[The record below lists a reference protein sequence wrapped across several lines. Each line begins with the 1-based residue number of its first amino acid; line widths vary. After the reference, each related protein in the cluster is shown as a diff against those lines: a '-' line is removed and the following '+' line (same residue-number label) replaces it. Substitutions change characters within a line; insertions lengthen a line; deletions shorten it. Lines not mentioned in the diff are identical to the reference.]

1 MEKLKVNL
9 KNCYGIKK
17 LQHEFDFSNCN
28 TYAIYAGNGM
38 MKTSFARTF
47 KDLSTGEDSKDLMH
61 PEMKTVRQIVYENGN
76 SVSEDQVFV
85 MEPYNQEFE
94 PEKIST
100 LLVKKELK
108 DKYDKIYLEINIK
121 KGELLKKLKPL
132 SGLKNDI
139 DEELSATFD
148 KNKNDFFICLEILE
162 KEILNGKPSEFADI
176 YYNEI
181 FNDKVIDFLNNENN
195 RQKLNEYIE
204 KYNDIIA
211 SSTYFKKGVFNHNN
225 ASTISKNLNDNGF
238 FDAKH
243 SVSLNTE
250 KGKNEICTTQEELD
264 KVIKEEK
271 DKILNDP
278 ELKKRFDAI
287 DKLIT
292 KNAELKKFRKYLEDN
307 QQILP
312 ELMDLDTFKKKLW
325 ISYLKNEID
334 SYEELLKLY
343 QSGKKEIEKIIS
355 KATEEKTDWENVI
368 NEFNRRF
375 FVPFRLNIENKED
388 VILKNDVPTIAFTFE
403 DSSGEAEVEKEE
415 LLNVL
420 STGERRALYILNII
434 FEVEARKKESIET
447 LFIIDDIADSFD
459 YKNKYAIIEYLK
471 EISKEDIFQSIIL
484 THNFDFFRTLENRNI
499 VEYKNCCMVKKTDKE
514 VKLIKADYIQNPFL
528 WWKKHLET
536 KNEMLVASIPFVRN
550 LVEYTKGK
558 KDLDY
563 ITLTS
568 MLHIKSDSEYIY
580 INIKNYY

>member
-225 ASTISKNLNDNGF
+225 ASTNL
-238 FDAKH
+238 
-243 SVSLNTE
+243 
-250 KGKNEICTTQEELD
+250 
-264 KVIKEEK
+264 
-271 DKILNDP
+271 KI
-278 ELKKRFDAI
+278 
-287 DKLIT
+287 
-292 KNAELKKFRKYLEDN
+292 
-307 QQILP
+307 
-312 ELMDLDTFKKKLW
+312 
-325 ISYLKNEID
+325 
-334 SYEELLKLY
+334 
-343 QSGKKEIEKIIS
+343 
-355 KATEEKTDWENVI
+355 
-368 NEFNRRF
+368 
-375 FVPFRLNIENKED
+375 
-388 VILKNDVPTIAFTFE
+388 
-403 DSSGEAEVEKEE
+403 
-415 LLNVL
+415 
-420 STGERRALYILNII
+420 
-434 FEVEARKKESIET
+434 
-447 LFIIDDIADSFD
+447 
-459 YKNKYAIIEYLK
+459 
-471 EISKEDIFQSIIL
+471 
-484 THNFDFFRTLENRNI
+484 
-499 VEYKNCCMVKKTDKE
+499 
-514 VKLIKADYIQNPFL
+514 
-528 WWKKHLET
+528 
-536 KNEMLVASIPFVRN
+536 
-550 LVEYTKGK
+550 
-558 KDLDY
+558 
-563 ITLTS
+563 
-568 MLHIKSDSEYIY
+568 
-580 INIKNYY
+580 